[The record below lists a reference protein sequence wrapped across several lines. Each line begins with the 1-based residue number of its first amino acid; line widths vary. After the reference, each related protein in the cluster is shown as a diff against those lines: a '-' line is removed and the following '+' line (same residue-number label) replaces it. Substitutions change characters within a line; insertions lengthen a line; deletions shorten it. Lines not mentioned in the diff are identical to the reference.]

1 MLNPFFLNGSRP
13 EQNLLQS
20 LYNEQIMMYGI
31 EVHYLPRQYAT
42 THKIIREV
50 IESDFTTAVP
60 LEAYVN
66 TYEGYTGQGTI
77 LSKFGIENRDDL
89 ELTISRE
96 RWEDYVAPMI
106 KGLPDGKLTERPKEG
121 DLIYF
126 PLGDRLFEIKFV
138 EHEQPFYSLKKNYV
152 YELRCELFR
161 YEDEVLDTGIDAI
174 DDEIAEIGY
183 IQTMFLIGAGI
194 GATGEAVM
202 CPKGAVNDIYISNMG
217 KQFRETP
224 VVAFSSAPSGGITA
238 TGIASVSYDY
248 PGCTGKSG
256 VVDTILLTN
265 AGCGY
270 TVPPMITVQG
280 GGGTGF
286 AATVGIANS
295 TSVRA
300 VVVSNGGSGYT
311 KAPIVRIG
319 VYPTFDDTYVFFDST
334 EFTFSSSSRP
344 IGQNNATGIAT
355 ISRAGVV
362 TDVYLTSGGD
372 NYQDTPLVVFSPP
385 AAVGDLP
392 DGSKVTVGGSYI
404 FNEVVKGMTSGCT
417 ARVKDWN
424 ANINFIQLGIIGGAF
439 VSGEYLVG
447 ETSGACM
454 VIGRINTDDIVSPYA
469 ANQVIEIAADQIIDF
484 SSKNPFGMP

>member
-1 MLNPFFLNGSRP
+1 
-13 EQNLLQS
+13 
-20 LYNEQIMMYGI
+20 MYGI

-50 IESDFTTAVP
+50 IESNFTTAVP

-174 DDEIAEIGY
+174 DDEIQEIGY
-183 IQTMFLIGAGI
+183 IQTMLLIGAGV

-202 CPKGAVNDIYISNMG
+202 CPKGAVNDVFISNMG
-217 KQFRETP
+217 KQFSETP

-238 TGIASVSYDY
+238 TGIASVSYEY
-248 PGCTGKSG
+248 PGCSGKSG
-256 VVDTILLTN
+256 RVDGILLTN

-300 VVVSNGGSGYT
+300 VTVSNGGSGYMQ
-311 KAPIVRIG
+311 APQVRIG
-319 VYPTFDDTYVFFDST
+319 VYPTFDETYIFFDST
-334 EFTFSSSSRP
+334 EFYFSSSTKP
-344 IGQNNATGIAT
+344 VGQDNATGIAT
-355 ISRAGVV
+355 ISRAGIV
-362 TDVYLTSGGD
+362 TDVYITSGGD
-372 NYQDTPLVVFSPP
+372 NFQYTPVVIFDPP
-385 AAVGDLP
+385 ASVGDLP
-392 DGSKVTVGGSYI
+392 DGSKVTVGGTYI
-404 FNEVVKGMTSGCT
+404 FNEIVKGMTSGCT

-424 ANINFIQLGIIGGAF
+424 ANVNFMQLGIIAGAF
-439 VSGEYLVG
+439 IPGEYLVG
-447 ETSGACM
+447 ETSGATM
-454 VIGRINTDDIVSPYA
+454 VIGSINTDGIMDPYA

-484 SSKNPFGMP
+484 SSNNPFGMP